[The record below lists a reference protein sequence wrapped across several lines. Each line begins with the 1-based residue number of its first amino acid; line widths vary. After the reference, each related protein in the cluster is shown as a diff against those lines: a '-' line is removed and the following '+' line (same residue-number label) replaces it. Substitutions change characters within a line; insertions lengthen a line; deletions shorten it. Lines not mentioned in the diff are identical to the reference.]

1 MTNEQT
7 LQLTPHSAGAWV
19 QVFRPFSYTASI
31 IPVLLGA
38 ALTLQMQ
45 QSVQWMLLPLI
56 LIASVLLQAGTNL
69 ASEYFDYK
77 KGVDRPETYGSSRV
91 LVEQLLK
98 PLHVLVVGMGCFA
111 MTAAIGLVFIAM
123 IGWPIFI
130 IGIIGLTGGF
140 FYTATPAAYKYVGL
154 GDLFVFCLMGPLMVI
169 GSFLVLTGGYSHDV
183 LLISLPVGFLVAAIL
198 SGNNLRDIYHDTQAK
213 INTAAT
219 LLGHRWARWEYM
231 GLIITAYI
239 STLAMVG
246 LGVLPVWS
254 LLTLVTAPIAMKNL
268 KTALA
273 SRPDRPESVAMLDV
287 QTAQLHL
294 LFGLLLIASVLLG
307 VWL

>member
-1 MTNEQT
+1 MMNGQT
-7 LQLTPHSAGAWV
+7 LQMAPHSAKAWV

-38 ALTLQMQ
+38 VLT
-45 QSVQWMLLPLI
+45 VQLGYACQWRLLPLI
-56 LIASVLLQAGTNL
+56 VIASVLLQAGTNL
-69 ASEYFDYK
+69 VSEYFDYK

-91 LVEQLLK
+91 LVEHLLN
-98 PLHVLVVGMGCFA
+98 PLHVLMVGMGCFA
-111 MTAAIGLVFIAM
+111 ITAAIGLVFIAM

-130 IGIIGLTGGF
+130 IGVIGLAGGF

-169 GSFLVLTGGYSHDV
+169 GSFLVLTDRYRHEV

-213 INTAAT
+213 INTTAT
-219 LLGHRWARWEYM
+219 ILGHRWARWEYS
-231 GLIITAYI
+231 GLIVGGYLA
-239 STLAMVG
+239 TLGMVVF
-246 LGVLPVWS
+246 GVLPLWS
-254 LLTLVTAPIAMKNL
+254 LLTLLTLPVAIKNI
-268 KTALA
+268 KTALC
-273 SRPDRPESVAMLDV
+273 SHPGHPEPIAMLDV

-294 LFGLLLIASVLLG
+294 PFGGLLIVSILLG
-307 VWL
+307 AWL